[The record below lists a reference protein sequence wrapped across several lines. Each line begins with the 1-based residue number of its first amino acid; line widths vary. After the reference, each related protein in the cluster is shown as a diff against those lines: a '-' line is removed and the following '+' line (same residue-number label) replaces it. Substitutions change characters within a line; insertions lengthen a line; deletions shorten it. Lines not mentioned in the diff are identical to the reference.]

1 MNGRNGWRM
10 PVVFFCVALA
20 GCQTGPAEGE
30 YVRFVRE
37 VMVES
42 ARMEE
47 ESGDG
52 PERSEPAERAVQV
65 WRGDDED
72 SSSP

>member
-1 MNGRNGWRM
+1 M
-10 PVVFFCVALA
+10 PAVLFCLALA

-30 YVRFVRE
+30 YVTFVRE
-37 VMVES
+37 VMAES

-65 WRGDDED
+65 WRGSDEA